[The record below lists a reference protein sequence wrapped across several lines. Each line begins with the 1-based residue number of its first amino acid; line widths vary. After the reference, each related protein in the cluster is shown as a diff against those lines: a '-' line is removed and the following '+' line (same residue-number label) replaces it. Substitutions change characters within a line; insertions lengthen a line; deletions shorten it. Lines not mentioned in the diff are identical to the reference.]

1 MTGSRP
7 TLALN
12 EHNLLFLRFSSY
24 LELPNHQYHFY
35 ITYIQTE
42 GVFGGK
48 LNANPLKNVKEL
60 ALALVMV
67 MSGPRTEHNWYKFEV
82 FVAFLAVNV
91 PITSSNQTM
100 YA

>member
-12 EHNLLFLRFSSY
+12 EHNLLFLRFSSH

>member
-1 MTGSRP
+1 M
-7 TLALN
+7 
-12 EHNLLFLRFSSY
+12 
-24 LELPNHQYHFY
+24 
-35 ITYIQTE
+35 
-42 GVFGGK
+42 
-48 LNANPLKNVKEL
+48 NANPLKNVKEL